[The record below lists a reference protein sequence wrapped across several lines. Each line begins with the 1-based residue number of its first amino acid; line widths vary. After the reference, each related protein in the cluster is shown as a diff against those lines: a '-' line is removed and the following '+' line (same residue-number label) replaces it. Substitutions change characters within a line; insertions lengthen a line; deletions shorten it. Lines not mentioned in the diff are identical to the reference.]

1 VLRAARLTAQGA
13 WGRTVL
19 RPRCPPDRIELWLR
33 AVSAMLASG
42 VPLTRALRVA
52 GARAPAAL
60 REASDRIASGVESG
74 VPLPRLLQGERL
86 FPPYVRGLA
95 EAGYATGSLDR
106 ALRAAADR
114 LSADVRLSRKAV
126 QTLAYPLLVLLV
138 FGVVACVV
146 SFVAV
151 PAFEGLY
158 TAVGRNLP
166 WPTRAVVGFARLVR
180 AGWPVLVAGAASLP
194 LLWAWAA
201 RSPAAR
207 RLVASLPVLGGILS
221 DIRGARLLR
230 VLASL
235 HGAGL
240 VMTRCME
247 VAAESMPEDPGVA
260 RGMRLARAAV
270 ESGRSVVDALRS
282 SGLLSEDTLEMIRA
296 GEESGRLG
304 QCMEDAAAY
313 LEARAE
319 HSTRM
324 LATVAEPAAAL
335 LVGGVAAAVAVSLY
349 LPVFD
354 IPSLLLGR

>member
-1 VLRAARLTAQGA
+1 M
-13 WGRTVL
+13 L
-19 RPRCPPDRIELWLR
+19 RPRCPPDRLELWLR

-42 VPLTRALRVA
+42 VPLTRAVRVA

-60 REASDRIASGVESG
+60 KEASDRIASGVESG
-74 VPLPRLLQGERL
+74 MPLPRLLQSEPL

-106 ALRAAADR
+106 ALRTAADR
-114 LSADVRLSRKAV
+114 LSWDVRLSRKAA
-126 QTLAYPLLVLLV
+126 QTLAYPLLVLLA

-158 TAVGRNLP
+158 VAVGRQLP
-166 WPTRAVVGFARLVR
+166 WPTRVVVGFARALR
-180 AGWPVLVAGAASLP
+180 AGWPVLLACVASFASLGV
-194 LLWAWAA
+194 WAA
-201 RSPAAR
+201 RSPEGR
-207 RLVASLPVLGGILS
+207 RLVARLAESLPVLGSILS

-247 VAAESMPEDPGVA
+247 VAAESMPEDPGVG

-270 ESGRSVVDALRS
+270 ESGRSVADALRS
-282 SGLLSEDTLEMIRA
+282 SALFSEDTLEMVRA

-304 QCMEDAAAY
+304 QCMEDAAAH

>member
-1 VLRAARLTAQGA
+1 
-13 WGRTVL
+13 
-19 RPRCPPDRIELWLR
+19 
-33 AVSAMLASG
+33 M
-42 VPLTRALRVA
+42 
-52 GARAPAAL
+52 
-60 REASDRIASGVESG
+60 
-74 VPLPRLLQGERL
+74 PLPRLLQGERL

-166 WPTRAVVGFARLVR
+166 WPTRVVVGFARLVR
-180 AGWPVLVAGAASLP
+180 AGWPVLVAGAASVP

-247 VAAESMPEDPGVA
+247 VAAES
-260 RGMRLARAAV
+260 
-270 ESGRSVVDALRS
+270 GRSVVDALRS
-282 SGLLSEDTLEMIRA
+282 SGLLSEDTLEMVRA